1 MATKQRLLECALE
14 ELERGGV
21 AAFSLRSV
29 SAAAGLTPMA
39 VYRHYPNKEELLRAA
54 GVEAF
59 AAWQK
64 RAESIRA
71 TEPLEW
77 LRQAGRL
84 YVQFALDEP
93 ARFDA
98 CFVLRTGVERRY
110 PRDFRAGKSPVVA
123 LTVTRIEAAQGAGS
137 IAAGDA
143 LEIAM
148 IFWAQLHGLVM
159 LQRSGR
165 MSMSRPALFALAA
178 RSTECLLA
186 AFRIDSNR
194 AEVA

>member
-1 MATKQRLLECALE
+1 MNTKRRLLEHALDE
-14 ELERGGV
+14 IERGGV
-21 AAFSLRSV
+21 ESFSLRSV

-39 VYRHYPNKEELLRAA
+39 VYRHFPNKDELLQAV

-71 TEPLEW
+71 TDALEW
-77 LRQAGRL
+77 LRQAGKL
-84 YVQFALDEP
+84 YASFALDEP

-98 CFVLRTGVERRY
+98 CFVLRTGIERHY

-123 LTVTRIEAAQGAGS
+123 MVIARVQAAQATGAL
-137 IAAGDA
+137 APGDS

-148 IFWAQLHGLVM
+148 AFWAQLHGLCM

-165 MSMSRPALFALAA
+165 MAVSRNAFLALVVRNVEYVLAG
-178 RSTECLLA
+178 
-186 AFRIDSNR
+186 FR
-194 AEVA
+194 EVTHEMAG